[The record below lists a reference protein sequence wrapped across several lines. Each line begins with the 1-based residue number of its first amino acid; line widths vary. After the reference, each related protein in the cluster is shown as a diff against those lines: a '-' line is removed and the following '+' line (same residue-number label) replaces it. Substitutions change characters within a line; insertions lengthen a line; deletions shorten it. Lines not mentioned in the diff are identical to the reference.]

1 MSTSRYQKFTILLK
15 IKRDFTYLTNT
26 VQWFTMQS
34 RKIKGS
40 HRRISLDQH
49 IKRIFIVI
57 ICKQEQECLWYMQVN

>member
-1 MSTSRYQKFTILLK
+1 MQEQNVYS
-15 IKRDFTYLTNT
+15 KRDFIYLTNT
-26 VQWFTMQS
+26 VKWFTMQS

-40 HRRISLDQH
+40 HRRMSLDQH